1 MRRMMDLDKDF
12 AKSPYAPFHV
22 GDTVDVG
29 VKITEISE
37 KSGKG
42 GLEEKE
48 RVQLFTG
55 TVIRRQGN
63 GPRTTFTVR
72 RIVAGEGVERTF
84 PLYSPRV
91 ASVDV
96 KRHGKVR
103 RARLYYL
110 RDRVGKATKVE
121 ERMGETGDTGGTEAA
136 GIESS
141 SAKATAPA
149 SAGAPAQS

>member
-55 TVIRRQGN
+55 TVIRRQGH
-63 GPRTTFTVR
+63 GPRATFTVR

-84 PLYSPRV
+84 PLFSPRV
-91 ASVDV
+91 AGVDV
-96 KRHGKVR
+96 KRLGKVR

-110 RDRVGKATKVE
+110 RQRVGKATKVE
-121 ERMGETGDTGGTEAA
+121 ERIGEGGEAA
-136 GIESS
+136 GVESP
-141 SAKATAPA
+141 AAA